1 MLVPLQRT
9 RSPPMAIQFVE
20 ERGAYTGC
28 GPAGRRWRISRVFTG
43 WRLEFRDD
51 GDITA
56 TYAGVYRSVE
66 AAKAEAS
73 R

>member
-1 MLVPLQRT
+1 MT
-9 RSPPMAIQFVE
+9 IQFVE
-20 ERGAYTGC
+20 ELGAYTGSS
-28 GPAGRRWRISRVFTG
+28 PTGRRWRISRVVTG

-66 AAKAEAS
+66 AAQMEAS